1 MIAAA
6 TLYPI
11 VPARQSALQEGSTG
25 LLPQIT
31 DRLDSP
37 LNENAKSLRGASRL
51 PLCIAAF

>member
-11 VPARQSALQEGSTG
+11 VPARQSALQEGSMG
-25 LLPQIT
+25 LRTQIT

-37 LNENAKSLRGASRL
+37 LK
-51 PLCIAAF
+51 